1 MPEQASPPAPRRI
14 VLVGFMGSGKTSVGA
29 RLAELIGWSF
39 VDLDGL
45 IEQRTG
51 RKIAAIFRDSGE
63 PAFRAEERLAARESV
78 ARERRV
84 IAAGGGAFA
93 DPETRQILKDGS
105 ASVYLECDL
114 DTVLRRV
121 PADGSRPLS
130 GNRETMRRL
139 FLARETSY
147 RSADVSVDASL
158 GTPSELAL
166 KIARML
172 NVPLPGVEPLV

>member
-1 MPEQASPPAPRRI
+1 MPPKESQAGPRRI
-14 VLVGFMGSGKTSVGA
+14 VLVGFMGSGKTSIGA

-45 IEQRTG
+45 IEERTG

-63 PAFRAEERLAARESV
+63 PAFRAEERGAAQESV

-93 DPETRQILKDGS
+93 DPETREILKAGS
-105 ASVYLECDL
+105 ATVYLECDL
-114 DTVLRRV
+114 DTVLDRV
-121 PADGSRPLS
+121 PADGSRPLA

-139 FLARETSY
+139 FLARQASY
-147 RSADVSVDASL
+147 RSADVSVDASR

-166 KIARML
+166 KIARTL
-172 NVPLPGVEPLV
+172 NVPLLG